1 MSTHCLPPRAHTPGA
16 TLLNCTSRA
25 QVAKQVEDGMGVRRE
40 EMEESWGSKLKK
52 EAMIQWRGLNAFL
65 AGTKITVTVLYA
77 RANLS
82 EHCDVVS
89 EKDWTGSIQRTLVN
103 RLRGKI
109 STKIGQWQLLPG
121 SIFTCLSSPPGRGSG
136 SSRLPGQLTTLTR
149 LQGQL

>member
-65 AGTKITVTVLYA
+65 AGTKITVTVVYA
-77 RANLS
+77 QANLS
-82 EHCDVVS
+82 EHCNVVS
-89 EKDWTGSIQRTLVN
+89 EKDWTDSIQRTLVN
-103 RLRGKI
+103 RLLGKI
-109 STKIGQWQLLPG
+109 SMWIGQ
-121 SIFTCLSSPPGRGSG
+121 
-136 SSRLPGQLTTLTR
+136 
-149 LQGQL
+149 